1 MTAIERTAYPTFA
14 RAPQPREL
22 LTLYTPTP
30 EDVVFVATTARG
42 PSQKFALMILL
53 KVFQKL
59 GYFPAPQQIPGV
71 IITHIRGVMR
81 LPEDLVPDIT
91 PRTLYKYHAAIR
103 THLNING
110 EGKHIRHIARKAVS
124 DVVMIMDDPADLINV
139 AIETLVAKNCEL
151 PAFST
156 LDILVGRVRKVVHG
170 RIFQTVLS
178 RLSEN
183 EQAMLA
189 RLLDKQDSG
198 YFTEF
203 NRLREA
209 PKSATLTHLDEWV
222 ERLTWLLSLGNMER
236 LVEGLP
242 VTKVTHFAAEARSL
256 HADELRD
263 FTAPKRL
270 TLLVCLIHQETFSTR
285 DEIVEMFL
293 KRMSKFRERAKE
305 ELERLRERERET
317 TEHLV
322 EVFSDLLYTTAEIQ
336 DDAKMG
342 HQVREVLKRGGGA
355 SALLEQC
362 EQVSAHHGDR
372 YQPFL
377 WRFYASHRKA
387 LFRVLKVLD
396 IRSTTQ
402 DQALMNAV
410 TLILEHEQDP
420 KKYLEATIDLSFANK
435 DWQRTVMVRRRR
447 SDWFIR
453 QHLETC
459 VFSYVAAELKT
470 GDLCVRG
477 SEQFADYR
485 DQLLSWAECEPKVAE
500 YCQQLG
506 FPSDA
511 EAFVEHLKQWL
522 TDVSLE
528 VDRARPENHELIIT
542 EKGEP
547 ALRKLPRK
555 TPPKGLS
562 RLEAAVK
569 ARMKEV
575 HLLDILCRT
584 DQRLNWSSHLGPL
597 SGADP
602 KMKEARAHHI
612 LTVFAYASNLGPYQL
627 ARHLRGEVDGETLAR
642 LNRRHVTTEK
652 LEAALRDV
660 INRFNRCTLPRCW
673 GTGKR
678 AAADG
683 TQYDLAEENL
693 LAEQHIRY
701 GGFGGIAYHHVSD
714 LYILLFSH
722 FIACG
727 VWEAIYIIDGLMKN
741 QSEIQPDTIHAD
753 TQGQNLPVF
762 ALSYL
767 LGIKL
772 MPRIRNWKDLK
783 FYRPSK
789 EIRYQHIDALFHDDV
804 IDWELIKTH
813 WQDLLRVVLSIKA
826 GKVLPSMLL
835 RKLTSYSRKNRLY
848 QAFRELGCV
857 IRTVFLL
864 QYISDAKLREIIHQ
878 TTNKVEQFNAFSKWL
893 SFVGDGKIKALT
905 TEESEKHIKYVDL
918 LANIVILDNTL
929 ELSQVLKGL
938 MEEGWSITR
947 DELAMLSPYQT
958 EHIKRFGN
966 YVLDLETLPQPID
979 EEFLLPA

>member
-1 MTAIERTAYPTFA
+1 
-14 RAPQPREL
+14 
-22 LTLYTPTP
+22 
-30 EDVVFVATTARG
+30 
-42 PSQKFALMILL
+42 
-53 KVFQKL
+53 
-59 GYFPAPQQIPGV
+59 
-71 IITHIRGVMR
+71 
-81 LPEDLVPDIT
+81 
-91 PRTLYKYHAAIR
+91 
-103 THLNING
+103 
-110 EGKHIRHIARKAVS
+110 
-124 DVVMIMDDPADLINV
+124 
-139 AIETLVAKNCEL
+139 
-151 PAFST
+151 
-156 LDILVGRVRKVVHG
+156 
-170 RIFQTVLS
+170 
-178 RLSEN
+178 
-183 EQAMLA
+183 
-189 RLLDKQDSG
+189 
-198 YFTEF
+198 
-203 NRLREA
+203 
-209 PKSATLTHLDEWV
+209 
-222 ERLTWLLSLGNMER
+222 
-236 LVEGLP
+236 
-242 VTKVTHFAAEARSL
+242 
-256 HADELRD
+256 
-263 FTAPKRL
+263 
-270 TLLVCLIHQETFSTR
+270 
-285 DEIVEMFL
+285 
-293 KRMSKFRERAKE
+293 
-305 ELERLRERERET
+305 
-317 TEHLV
+317 
-322 EVFSDLLYTTAEIQ
+322 
-336 DDAKMG
+336 MG
-342 HQVREVLKRGGGA
+342 QQVREVLKREGGA
-355 SALLEQC
+355 SALLEEC

-402 DQALMNAV
+402 DQSLMNAV
-410 TLILEHEQDP
+410 TFILEHEQDP
-420 KKYLEATIDLSFANK
+420 KKYLEATIDLSFASK
-435 DWQRTVMVRRRR
+435 DWQRTVLVRRRR
-447 SDWFIR
+447 RDWYIR

-459 VFSYVAAELKT
+459 VFFYVAAELKT

-485 DQLLSWAECEPKVAE
+485 DQLLSWSECEPQVAE

-506 FPSDA
+506 FPSNA
-511 EAFVEHLKQWL
+511 EAFVEQLKQWL
-522 TDVSLE
+522 TEVSLE

-555 TPPKGLS
+555 MPPKGLAK
-562 RLEAAVK
+562 LEAAVK

-584 DQRLNWSSHLGPL
+584 DQRLNWISHLGPL

-741 QSEIQPDTIHAD
+741 QSEVQPDTIHAD

-804 IDWELIKTH
+804 IDWNLIKTH

-893 SFVGDGKIKALT
+893 SFVNDGKIKALT
-905 TEESEKHIKYVDL
+905 PEESEKHIKYVDL

-947 DELAMLSPYQT
+947 EELAQLSPYQT
-958 EHIKRFGN
+958 QHIKRFGN